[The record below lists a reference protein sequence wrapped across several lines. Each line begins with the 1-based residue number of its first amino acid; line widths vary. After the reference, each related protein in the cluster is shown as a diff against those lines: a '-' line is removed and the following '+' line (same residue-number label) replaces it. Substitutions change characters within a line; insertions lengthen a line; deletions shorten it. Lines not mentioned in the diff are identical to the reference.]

1 MKEKEKKKQ
10 KKKKNVDS
18 DSHPASPPQDL
29 GINSFQRRQR
39 LQIPSER
46 KIFFRHYY
54 VFSCLRVSI
63 HIFLSVYCFYLFLSI
78 QASIYRLLT
87 TCPCL
92 RLSMYI
98 FTSVYLSLH
107 IRASTYLCLFMHLS
121 FCLSMHLSI
130 FVYLFTFIYPSLPTY
145 LSTSSLPSIYNYSS
159 IYLPTLI

>member
-121 FCLSMHLSI
+121 FLSI
-130 FVYLFTFIYPSLPTY
+130 HASIYLRLSIYVYLSISAYISIYVK
-145 LSTSSLPSIYNYSS
+145 PSIY
-159 IYLPTLI
+159 L